1 MRIRAQATKLP
12 HSPTTLYNSESW
24 NKYLFDMAKTVGLHM
39 TLSSALSLAKVGNM
53 FPNITTIFE
62 LLLTL
67 PVVSC
72 SCERSFSAMRR
83 LKTWQRSTM
92 GESRFNGLA
101 LMNIHSN
108 NDVGQIDPIKV
119 LKRFDQTGH
128 LRIGRV
134 FCEESA

>member
-1 MRIRAQATKLP
+1 MRIRGQATKLP
-12 HSPTTLYNSESW
+12 HSQTIYIILKAGTNI
-24 NKYLFDMAKTVGLHM
+24 YLIWQKTVGLHK

-83 LKTWQRSTM
+83 LKTWQRSIM

-108 NDVGQIDPIKV
+108 NDVGQIDLINV

-134 FCEESA
+134 FCEESS